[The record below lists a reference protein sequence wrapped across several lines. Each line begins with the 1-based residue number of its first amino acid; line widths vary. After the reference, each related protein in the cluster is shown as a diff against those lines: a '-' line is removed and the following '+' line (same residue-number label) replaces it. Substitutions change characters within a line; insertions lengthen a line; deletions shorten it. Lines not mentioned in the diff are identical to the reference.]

1 MTSNNFSR
9 EPQVEVITP
18 PTPEE
23 WAQNAERVN
32 GWSAMLG
39 VIAAIGAYISTGQ
52 LIPGIL

>member
-1 MTSNNFSR
+1 MTDNVLPN

-32 GWSAMLG
+32 GWSALLG
-39 VIAAIGAYISTGQ
+39 VIAAIGAYLTTGQ